1 MLKYRKDYLNY
12 ITTIHEVLNMS
23 TYPLNE
29 KVSRL
34 IQYINELSQ
43 LRQKPVLSYR
53 NYEDILWVH
62 KDIPNEPETSDAFR
76 NSSDDWLYVKKPKHP
91 KAPNLSNELSDWVV
105 IDTYELTITV
115 RESIHKEE
123 IIDEQ
128 LEFTEVFLKDLP
140 ETQNNIDNF
149 ITEKWDPFVAESER
163 VKKIQNLYDNL
174 FAIYQNLQLNAESL
188 ELVLGIGLLQW
199 KTDTSNLVER
209 HVLVTAVELFFDKD
223 RAEFTITSTSKG
235 KTFEYEED
243 MLLVENRLQGDDTK
257 EVQNLLSE
265 LDPENDLLPQ
275 LETILNNISN
285 ALDSQGTYIDTLDI
299 PTIQKKHAPTI
310 SLSPAFILRKKT
322 QKSFKKACETA
333 VEQLENIANDSD
345 IPVNL
350 ANMFRKEIKSDNY
363 TNTTAEENNK
373 TNSVKH
379 EFYFP
384 LSVNEEQRRIIS
396 TLNSKDSVL
405 VQGPPG
411 TGKTHT
417 IANLTSHLLA
427 TGQRVLITS
436 QTAKA
441 LNVVKSKLP
450 EQLQDLTVSLLG
462 GDSASIK
469 DLEKVVG
476 TISLNKERLN
486 LREQS
491 VFVEKEESRLSLL
504 KQQLNKTKTELF
516 EIRES
521 ETYRHDFNPTY
532 KGTASQVADKINKD
546 QSFFDWY
553 TSDVTVQTPS
563 SFCDQEKQRVSEYIS
578 LKSMYSDLPKEYE
591 QYEYPTISKD
601 IDFNLTLSA
610 IERDLQLLAKYESL
624 KSKESEEH
632 QNLLI
637 NLSCDDR
644 TLLRDKIQKLDI
656 LKHQLLLSAYPVLTT
671 VLNDIFSNRGHIWLE
686 INTRAK
692 ALIQTIKE
700 HKDKV
705 EEGLFETGNLSTAVL
720 KKMTGD
726 LYTHIENGG
735 DLGNFLIKPK
745 VVSQYKKQLK
755 QVKYNGQF
763 IKDKEHVVLLHSYTQ
778 LRIAKEQLK
787 EIIIPTFLSSF
798 VNPITALGES
808 EQVVDQLTQALN
820 IHDWREDL
828 LSTFP
833 FLPKDSFNDEMI
845 KKLIEN
851 ITIFELKQA
860 IQTNKSILDQMID
873 SLNGAITEKTHP
885 LYVELLDSVLNRN
898 SDKFQKQ
905 LKIFSYYQEVKSR
918 DEKVDTIYSYLLKDS
933 TTLEKSLSET
943 YTDSV
948 WEQRL
953 KLWDKAFQWKQ
964 VKRWL
969 DDFALRNESDLSKK
983 YDDIELQIKQTII
996 NIGTAKAWINMLQ
1009 TMTDSQNM
1017 HLKAWAKSV
1026 KNMGKMT
1033 GKNAPKYREE
1043 AQKHMEYC
1051 IDAIPAW
1058 IMPLNQVFDNFKIKP
1073 NLFDVVIID
1082 EASQSWHDALL
1093 LQYIAKKMI
1102 IVGDDKQIS
1111 PTIIGVNESDIT
1123 KLQHKYFSDIQFEFG
1138 TDLNLK
1144 NSFFDICYIMFKET
1158 ITLREHFRCM
1168 PEIIGFSNSISYHD
1182 KPLIPLRQYPANR
1195 LEPIKSVY
1203 LPEGVRVGSSQ
1214 NATNEVE
1221 ANAIVEQIKECV
1233 FDQKYDGKT
1242 IGVISLQGSAQSK
1255 LIQDKLLNI
1264 LGAEIME
1271 ERKIICGDAY
1281 SFQGD
1286 ERDIIFL
1293 SMVAAK
1299 GEKRI
1304 SPLTDDKARQRFNVA
1319 VSRAKDQLWLMHSIT
1334 VNDITNKDCMRYQLL
1349 SYIANP
1355 LREETES
1362 NRLKCESEFER
1373 NVFDEITAK
1382 GYRVI
1387 PQYEV
1392 AGYRID
1398 FVVVGEKTKIA
1409 VECDGDYW
1417 HTTPEDRERDFQR
1430 ERVLQRAGW
1439 TFWRVLG
1446 STYYYNPKNAME
1458 SLWAKLKE
1466 MDIQPYLDWQKAEDL
1481 NEVHHKTDYA
1491 SSHSSPRLEDEK
1503 QASINS
1509 YNDSHFNGKKILTV
1523 TMNNQKKEPVS
1534 IKKPVQVLE
1543 REISRKTP
1551 AETLNEDNPTDETR
1565 DIQKFSQSQ
1574 LLKELKNKGF
1584 KVIDHRYISE
1594 TVWLVGGEELRP
1606 FVEVFKKMKVIFRY
1620 VEKGHS
1626 LTHYKPSWFAKMKP
1640 EKDDI

>member
-1 MLKYRKDYLNY
+1 
-12 ITTIHEVLNMS
+12 MS

-76 NSSDDWLYVKKPKHP
+76 NSSDDWLFVKKPKYP
-91 KAPNLSNELSDWVV
+91 KAPDLPMELSDWIV
-105 IDTYELTITV
+105 IDTYDLTITV
-115 RESIHKEE
+115 HDSILKKEV
-123 IIDEQ
+123 IDEQ

-140 ETQNNIDNF
+140 ETQNDIDNF
-149 ITEKWDPFVAESER
+149 IQEKWDTFIAESER
-163 VKKIQNLYDNL
+163 VKKTQKLYDNL
-174 FAIYQNLQLNAESL
+174 FAIYQNLHLNTESL

-209 HVLVTAVELFFDKD
+209 HVLVTPVELFFDKD
-223 RAEFTITSTSKG
+223 RAEFTIRQTSKG

-265 LDPENDLLPQ
+265 LEAENDLLPQ
-275 LETILNNISN
+275 LETILINISN
-285 ALDSQGTYIDTLDI
+285 ALDSQGSYINTLDI
-299 PTIQKKHAPTI
+299 PTIQQKHAPTI

-322 QKSFKKACETA
+322 QKSFKRACETA
-333 VEQLENIANDSD
+333 VEQLENITNDSD
-345 IPVNL
+345 IPINL
-350 ANMFRKEIKSDNY
+350 ANMFRVDTNSDAD
-363 TNTTAEENNK
+363 TSEENHS
-373 TNSVKH
+373 TAYMKH

-384 LSVNEEQRRIIS
+384 LSANEEQRRIIS
-396 TLNSKDSVL
+396 ALNSKNSVL

-491 VFVEKEESRLSLL
+491 AIVEKEESRLSHL
-504 KQQLNKTKTELF
+504 KQQLNKNKTELF

-521 ETYRHDFNPTY
+521 ETYVHDFNPTY

-546 QSFFDWY
+546 KSFFDWY
-553 TSDVTVQTPS
+553 TSNVTIQTPS
-563 SFCDQEKQRVSEYIS
+563 SFCDKERQCVSEYIS
-578 LKSMYSDLPKEYE
+578 LKSMYTDVPKEYE
-591 QYEYPTISKD
+591 QYEYPTIPKD
-601 IDFNLTLSA
+601 IDFNLILSA
-610 IERDLQLLAKYESL
+610 IERDLQLLSEYELL

-637 NLSCDDR
+637 ELSSDDR
-644 TLLRDKIQKLDI
+644 TLLQDKLQKLDA
-656 LKHQLLLSAYPVLTT
+656 LKHQLLFSAYPVLTT

-686 INTRAK
+686 MNTRAK
-692 ALIQTIKE
+692 TLIQTIKV

-705 EEGLFETGNLSTAVL
+705 DEELFETGNLSSAVL
-720 KKMTGD
+720 KKMTED
-726 LYTHIENGG
+726 LYAHIQNGG

-763 IKDKEHVVLLHSYTQ
+763 IKDKDHVVLLYSYTQ

-808 EQVVDQLTQALN
+808 EQVIEQLTMALN
-820 IHDWREDL
+820 THDWREDL
-828 LSTFP
+828 LNTFP
-833 FLPKDSFNDEMI
+833 FLSKDSFNDEMI

-851 ITIFELKQA
+851 ITIIELKKA

-873 SLNGAITEKTHP
+873 TLKGAIKEKTHP
-885 LYVELLDSVLNRN
+885 LYFGLLNSVQNRD
-898 SDKFQKQ
+898 SDKFQQ
-905 LKIFSYYQEVKSR
+905 QHKIYSYFQEVKSR
-918 DEKVDTIYSYLLKDS
+918 DEKVNTIYSHLLKDS
-933 TTLEKSLSET
+933 TTLAKSLSET
-943 YTDSV
+943 YTDPV

-953 KLWDKAFQWKQ
+953 KSWEKAFQWQQ

-969 DDFALRNESDLSKK
+969 DDFSSRNESDLSKK
-983 YDDIELQIKQTII
+983 FDDTEKQIKQAII
-996 NIGTAKAWINMLQ
+996 NIGTTKAWINMLQ
-1009 TMTDSQNM
+1009 SMTDSQNM

-1082 EASQSWHDALL
+1082 EASQSWHDAIL

-1123 KLQHKYFSDIQFEFG
+1123 KLQHKYFSDINFEFG

-1168 PEIIGFSNSISYHD
+1168 PEIIGFSNSISYQD

-1195 LEPIKSVY
+1195 LEPIKTVY
-1203 LPEGVRVGSSQ
+1203 LSEGVRIGSSQ
-1214 NATNEVE
+1214 NATNDVE

-1233 FDQKYDGKT
+1233 FEKNYDGKT

-1304 SPLTDDKARQRFNVA
+1304 TPLTDDKARQRFNVA

-1373 NVFDEITAK
+1373 NVFDEITGK

-1398 FVVVGEKTKIA
+1398 LVVVGEKTKLA

-1417 HTTPEDRERDFQR
+1417 HTSPEDRERDFQR

-1446 STYYYNPKNAME
+1446 STYYYNSKNAME

-1466 MDIQPYLDWQKAEDL
+1466 MDIQPYLEWQKDEEL
-1481 NEVHHKTDYA
+1481 NEVNYKVDST
-1491 SSHSSPRLEDEK
+1491 SSHPSLSLDDEEL
-1503 QASINS
+1503 ASLNS
-1509 YNDSHFNGKKILTV
+1509 YTVSDIKSDRISNLNINDQSKESVSTKKT
-1523 TMNNQKKEPVS
+1523 
-1534 IKKPVQVLE
+1534 VQVLE
-1543 REISRKTP
+1543 KKVALKTP
-1551 AETLNEDNPTDETR
+1551 AETLNKTNPTDETR
-1565 DIQKFSQSQ
+1565 EIKKLSQSQ

-1626 LTHYKPSWFAKMKP
+1626 LTHYKPSWFAKIKP
-1640 EKDDI
+1640 EKEKN